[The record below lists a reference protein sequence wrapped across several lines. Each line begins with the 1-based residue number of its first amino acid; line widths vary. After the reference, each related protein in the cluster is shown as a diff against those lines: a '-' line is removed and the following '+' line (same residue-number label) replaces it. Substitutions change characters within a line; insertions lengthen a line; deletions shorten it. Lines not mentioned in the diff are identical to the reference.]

1 MRYASFAWLLAI
13 ALLVSGCST
22 LSQTPSQI
30 VNPPESQE
38 VTRILLN
45 LSQLNADLSTFK
57 GTGKIKL
64 WKKDGT
70 QVVRSAWTGA
80 RPDKIRVVIQGI
92 TGFPVASMAADGNRF
107 YLLSYSQDSF
117 YQAEI
122 QDPNLEKLVSISVT
136 AGDLIKLISGVVP
149 IRKYQSSTLLP
160 ASSQSGY
167 ILSLM
172 GEKGINIEKIYL
184 DQAQMRVQRIEMF
197 TLKGQLAYR
206 VDFNGETE
214 VENFRVPARLV
225 FNNDDGTGFQLDMD
239 QFWPNAP
246 VSSDM
251 FVISPHG

>member
-1 MRYASFAWLLAI
+1 MRYVSFAWLLVAM
-13 ALLVSGCST
+13 LVSGCST

-30 VNPPESQE
+30 ANLPDSPE

-64 WKKDGT
+64 WKKDGI

-107 YLLSYSQDSF
+107 YMLSYSQDSF

-122 QDPNLEKLVSISVT
+122 QDPDLEKLVSIPVT
-136 AGDLIKLISGVVP
+136 ARELIKLISGVVP
-149 IRKYQSSTLLP
+149 IRKYQSSTVLP
-160 ASSQSGY
+160 VSSQSGY
-167 ILSLM
+167 IVSLM
-172 GEKGINIEKIYL
+172 REEGIDIEKIYL
-184 DQAQMRVQRIEMF
+184 DQTERVQRIEMF
-197 TLKGQLAYR
+197 THKGKLAYR
-206 VDFNGETE
+206 VDFNGEIE
-214 VENFRVPARLV
+214 MEGFRIPARLV
-225 FNNDDGTGFQLDMD
+225 FNNDDGSGFQLDMD
-239 QFWPNAP
+239 KFWPNAP

-251 FVISPHG
+251 FIITPQE

>member
-1 MRYASFAWLLAI
+1 MRCASFAWLLVI
-13 ALLVSGCST
+13 ATLVSGCST
-22 LSQTPSQI
+22 LSQSPSQ
-30 VNPPESQE
+30 VANLPESPE

-45 LSQLNADLSTFK
+45 LSRLNAELSTFK
-57 GTGKIKL
+57 GTGKIKF

-122 QDPNLEKLVSISVT
+122 QDPNLEKLVSIPIT
-136 AGDLIKLISGVVP
+136 AGDIIKLISGVVP
-149 IRKYQSSTLLP
+149 IRKYRSSTLLP
-160 ASSQSGY
+160 SPSQSGY
-167 ILSLM
+167 ILFLM
-172 GEKGINIEKIYL
+172 GEKGIFIEKIYL
-184 DQAQMRVQRIEMF
+184 DRTERVQRIEMF

-206 VDFNGETE
+206 VDFKGETE
-214 VENFRVPARLV
+214 IEDFRVPARLV
-225 FNNDDGTGFQLDMD
+225 FDNDNGSGFQLDMD

-251 FVISPHG
+251 FVITPQG